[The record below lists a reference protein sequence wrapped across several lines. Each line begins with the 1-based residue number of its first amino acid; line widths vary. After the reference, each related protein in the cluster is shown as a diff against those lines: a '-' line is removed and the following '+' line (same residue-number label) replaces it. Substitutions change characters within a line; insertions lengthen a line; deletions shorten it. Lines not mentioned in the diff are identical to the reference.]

1 MCGSYNEFICD
12 PEMQQLEMTT
22 KKKNGSPST
31 MSDAYLPGAL
41 TTFLSSTGH
50 SDTKDTLK
58 SKKSRKRRTK
68 NVSAV
73 QGPPSGAE
81 SLFEKS
87 ASNIKVPE
95 MHTGVAVIEPKRN
108 KVEGKT
114 NEESEKRKIFSRE
127 RQRLN
132 GMKKEEMTT
141 AEKACTVFVGNTP
154 ISASRK
160 TIRKLFSKYGPI
172 ETVRLRSVIS
182 GNEKT
187 SKKLAVIKQ
196 DFSSKMH
203 SLHFYIK
210 FANADSANAALA
222 MNGEQLDGHRLRVDS
237 CNAKKNYDSQTTV
250 FIGNVPFDAQ
260 EDNLYTHFEKCGDVN
275 LVRIVRDRNTGIGKG
290 FAFVSFKDSAAVPIA
305 LKMDGSSFEGRQLR
319 VTRIQKKN
327 KRVVGSEA
335 IRNNTKKAK
344 RRIVNEQKLSK
355 FMTNN
360 RKALFEKEG
369 NSSTLKKSIRKKI
382 KKRQRKANS
391 KSVIS

>member
-1 MCGSYNEFICD
+1 
-12 PEMQQLEMTT
+12 
-22 KKKNGSPST
+22 

-127 RQRLN
+127 RQSWNYLLIAFSSMYRL
-132 GMKKEEMTT
+132 
-141 AEKACTVFVGNTP
+141 
-154 ISASRK
+154 
-160 TIRKLFSKYGPI
+160 LQ
-172 ETVRLRSVIS
+172 
-182 GNEKT
+182 
-187 SKKLAVIKQ
+187 LAVIKQ

-260 EDNLYTHFEKCGDVN
+260 EDNLYTHFEKAVLSHLWHTSGS
-275 LVRIVRDRNTGIGKG
+275 LV
-290 FAFVSFKDSAAVPIA
+290 DSP
-305 LKMDGSSFEGRQLR
+305 
-319 VTRIQKKN
+319 
-327 KRVVGSEA
+327 EA
-335 IRNNTKKAK
+335 P
-344 RRIVNEQKLSK
+344 
-355 FMTNN
+355 
-360 RKALFEKEG
+360 
-369 NSSTLKKSIRKKI
+369 
-382 KKRQRKANS
+382 
-391 KSVIS
+391 